1 MCVSTASSAL
11 RAEHS
16 ELTLIKRLHFW
27 WSQGDKVWKIL
38 RDFEVDQLQRQKSPE
53 AIELVKAMYLQRL
66 AEPHLTLS
74 DTHQLY
80 STFIS
85 TFAADQDYE
94 ANMVASQQIYNK
106 TRKLVDQ
113 RERYE
118 DGLASANFSSE
129 AYKTYLAWELE
140 VKRPNS
146 YLVRSLFER
155 ALQTHSSDVELW
167 QSYGEFL
174 VRSREVPGS
183 DKRGGSQ

>member
-1 MCVSTASSAL
+1 M
-11 RAEHS
+11 
-16 ELTLIKRLHFW
+16 
-27 WSQGDKVWKIL
+27 QGDKVWSVL
-38 RDFEVDQLQRQKSPE
+38 REFEADQLLRQTSPE
-53 AIELVKAMYLQRL
+53 AIERVKAMYLQRL
-66 AEPHLTLS
+66 AEPHLSLS

-118 DGLASANFSSE
+118 DGLLSAKFSSN

-140 VKRPNS
+140 VKRPNFH
-146 YLVRSLFER
+146 LVRDLFER
-155 ALQTHSSDVELW
+155 ALQAHSRDVELW
-167 QSYGEFL
+167 QGYGEFL
-174 VRSREVPGS
+174 VRSRRFTS
-183 DKRGGSQ
+183 GGSHAAASRL

>member
-1 MCVSTASSAL
+1 M
-11 RAEHS
+11 
-16 ELTLIKRLHFW
+16 RLYC
-27 WSQGDKVWKIL
+27 SQGDKVWRIL
-38 RDFEVDQLQRQKSPE
+38 RDFEIDQLRRQRSPE

-118 DGLASANFSSE
+118 DGLASARFSSD

-140 VKRPNS
+140 VKRPNFH
-146 YLVRSLFER
+146 LVRNLFER
-155 ALQTHSSDVELW
+155 ALQAHASDVELW
-167 QSYGEFL
+167 QSYSEFL
-174 VRSREVPGS
+174 VRLCRALDGDRRDTLPWWTLTWPWA
-183 DKRGGSQ
+183 